1 MEKLLS
7 PKKLGKLLG
16 VATATLANNRSTG
29 IGIQI
34 PYIKISSGAVRYKES
49 DVEDYIEANTYSH
62 SGKIKIKGDKL

>member
-34 PYIKISSGAVRYKES
+34 PYIKSP
-49 DVEDYIEANTYSH
+49 VELFDTKN
-62 SGKIKIKGDKL
+62 LM